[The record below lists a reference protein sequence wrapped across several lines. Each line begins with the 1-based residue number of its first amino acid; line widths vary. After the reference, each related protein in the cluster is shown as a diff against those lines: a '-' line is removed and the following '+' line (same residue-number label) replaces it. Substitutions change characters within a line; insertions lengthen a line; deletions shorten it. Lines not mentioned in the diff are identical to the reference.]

1 MISWMQRHKKWLVIT
16 IWISTIAFV
25 GAGFVG
31 WGSYGYNSSQGVV
44 AKVGSESITYSTF
57 SQEYDAVYAQYKQR
71 YGDKFNEEVAK
82 QINLQSKVFKNLVNK
97 YLLLNYAKDLGFY
110 VSDEEVARELIS
122 YDAFKDENG
131 TFSKDKYLT
140 YLKTIN
146 KTPAYFEEYIAKEKL
161 INKLQ
166 YSLSSLVSSDEG
178 NLLAYVYF
186 TQDDVS
192 INILKNKDFAI
203 SPSDKA
209 LRAFY
214 NQVKNNYKSPY
225 GIEVQVSFV
234 DIGSNELESKKKALK
249 KYLSIKKG
257 KSNFDT
263 TTEYF
268 TNSANITKDIFTKIA
283 SSNNKV
289 LKPIKI
295 GNKFAITKLNKII
308 KPKPL
313 KYEQVKEAV
322 KQRYIASF
330 VKSKIDDKIQQLSKN
345 FKGQHIG
352 TISRGEKKYISG
364 LDDKET
370 AILIDEIFK
379 STSQVGF
386 VRYAD
391 KTIVYKINKIEPVFF
406 NKDNKQF
413 KNIKQKLY
421 SIKNY
426 NIFNALN
433 KHLSDKYKI
442 YNYASAK

>member
-1 MISWMQRHKKWLVIT
+1 MS
-16 IWISTIAFV
+16 
-25 GAGFVG
+25 
-31 WGSYGYNSSQGVV
+31 N
-44 AKVGSESITYSTF
+44 
-57 SQEYDAVYAQYKQR
+57 
-71 YGDKFNEEVAK
+71 
-82 QINLQSKVFKNLVNK
+82 
-97 YLLLNYAKDLGFY
+97 
-110 VSDEEVARELIS
+110 
-122 YDAFKDENG
+122 
-131 TFSKDKYLT
+131 
-140 YLKTIN
+140 
-146 KTPAYFEEYIAKEKL
+146 
-161 INKLQ
+161 
-166 YSLSSLVSSDEG
+166 DEG

-257 KSNFDT
+257 KINFDT

-283 SSNNKV
+283 SSNNRV

-313 KYEQVKEAV
+313 KYEQVKDAL

-364 LDDKET
+364 LDDKEA